1 MTSVSGRGGTR
12 PGKGKEMSTLTDRLQ
27 QDLAEVPWRDLRR
40 HVQRDAV
47 ILVSSGLDLVT
58 TAVAVAGD
66 DSRLIRSWI
75 ASGQMAKPTSAQL
88 ATWEQ
93 QMDKP
98 FRMLIVQPFILVQ
111 PLSCG

>member
-1 MTSVSGRGGTR
+1 
-12 PGKGKEMSTLTDRLQ
+12 MSTLTDRLQ
-27 QDLAEVPWRDLRR
+27 QDLAEVAWRDLRC

-47 ILVSSGLDLVT
+47 ILVASGLDLAA
-58 TAVAVAGD
+58 TAAAVAGD
-66 DSRLIRSWI
+66 DSRRIRAWI
-75 ASGQMAKPTSAQL
+75 ASGQMTKPTSAQL

-98 FRMLIVQPFILVQ
+98 FRMLIVQPFVLVQ